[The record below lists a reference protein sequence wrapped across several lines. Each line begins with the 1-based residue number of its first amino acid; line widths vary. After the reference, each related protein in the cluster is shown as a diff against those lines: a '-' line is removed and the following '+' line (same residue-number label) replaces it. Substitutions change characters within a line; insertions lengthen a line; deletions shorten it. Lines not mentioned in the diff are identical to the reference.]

1 MRSIKLTSG
10 KKKQLSSALDLIEA
24 HTSAAAEAWPQ
35 LTPEQ
40 REKLLEHSPV
50 LARFLSLAWR
60 FDTWPR

>member
-1 MRSIKLTSG
+1 VRSIKLTAG
-10 KKKQLSSALDLIEA
+10 KKKQLFSALDLIEA
-24 HTSAAAEAWPQ
+24 HTSAAADAWPQ

-50 LARFLSLAWR
+50 LARFLSLARR